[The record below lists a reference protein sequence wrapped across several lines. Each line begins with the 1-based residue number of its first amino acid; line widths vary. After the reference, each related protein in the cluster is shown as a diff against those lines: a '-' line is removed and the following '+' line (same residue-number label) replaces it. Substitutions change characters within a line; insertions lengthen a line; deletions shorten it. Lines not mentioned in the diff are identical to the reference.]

1 MLLAL
6 LYLLALSLPASAS
19 DRVTVFAAS
28 SLAVVVEEILAAA
41 PGPIVTSFAGTSTL
55 ARQIEAGAPADI
67 FISANEHWA
76 DSLETMGLLEPET
89 RRVFAGNVL
98 VLVSPA
104 SSSLPD
110 LSPWH
115 LLQHPS
121 VQRIAIGE
129 TGSVPAGIYGREVL
143 EQLELWDTVK
153 PRLLPADNVR
163 NVMAW
168 VERGEADLA
177 FVYRSDAL
185 ASKRV
190 IVRSL
195 FRPSRSNGLTSVSY
209 TAAITKG
216 KDNGSVRAVFD
227 TLFSSEARS
236 ILAAH
241 GFRSAS

>member
-6 LYLLALSLPASAS
+6 LCALTLSLPAIAA
-19 DRVTVFAAS
+19 DRVTIFAAS
-28 SLAVVVEEILAAA
+28 SLAVVVEEILEQA
-41 PGPIVTSFAGTSTL
+41 PTRVVTSFAGTSTL

-76 DSLETMGLLEPET
+76 DTLELMGLLEPGT
-89 RRVFAGNVL
+89 RRAFAANTL

-104 SSSLPD
+104 NSSLPD

-121 VQRIAIGE
+121 VQRVAIGE

-143 EQLELWDTVK
+143 EHLELWDTVK
-153 PRLLPADNVR
+153 PKLLPADNVR

-185 ASKRV
+185 TSKRV
-190 IVRSL
+190 TVRSL
-195 FRPSRSNGLTSVSY
+195 FRPSKINDLTPVSY
-209 TAAITKG
+209 TAAIIRG

-227 TLFSSEARS
+227 AFFSSEAQS
-236 ILAAH
+236 VLTAH